1 MHVQLSLRGQ
11 VSESNQI
18 CNPFPTP
25 IRGVEELKVGER
37 SLQSRTTEYD
47 ITFREK
53 SAHVAAL
60 VGDIRARRAALRRT
74 ESTLTATV
82 AVKLDKLAEDAREE
96 EALRALVPAGSER

>member
-37 SLQSRTTEYD
+37 SLQSRTTEYGV
-47 ITFREK
+47 TFREK

-60 VGDIRARRAALRRT
+60 VGDTRARRAALRRT
-74 ESTLTATV
+74 ESTLTAT